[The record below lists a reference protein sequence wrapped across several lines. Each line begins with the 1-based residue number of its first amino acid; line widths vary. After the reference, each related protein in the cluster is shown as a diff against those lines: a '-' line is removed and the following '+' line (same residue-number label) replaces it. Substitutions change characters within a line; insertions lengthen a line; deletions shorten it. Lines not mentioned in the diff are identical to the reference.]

1 MTTPQPDIRA
11 LLLDALQREGIAY
24 PADRLPE
31 AVEDCTHLQGFLAV
45 IRAEAQANR
54 DRADD

>member
-1 MTTPQPDIRA
+1 MTTPPPDTRS

-24 PADRLPE
+24 PTDRLPE
-31 AVEDCTHLQGFLAV
+31 AIEDCGHLQGFLAL

-54 DRADD
+54 GRADD